1 MASERISLVDKK
13 LSQGYVA
20 PVLTEDSVIL
30 SDKHG
35 ALYSFD
41 IDNSKAMNW
50 KLHLSHR
57 KKISNMSLLRHRGNV
72 FFIVDNV
79 LHTIDAKTGEIQWEK
94 ELRAPV
100 RGKAAVINNKLVVLT
115 IDNYLYVFDI
125 KDGSFVWTYQNGINE
140 VRGLYSIS
148 PAISNDKIIAP
159 FSNGEL
165 IAFNEDG
172 KKLWSQ
178 KLATN
183 LLDTQLT
190 DVTTTPRVL
199 GDTLIAT
206 NNSYI
211 YSIDVKSGNILW
223 SKSLQVKSVSDIESY
238 YSPLI
243 PPKEQ
248 KEGGRIFIVTKDDKI
263 IGLDIKNGEIV
274 WASDLIENTQ
284 LFAPIVHAHTLWV
297 TSNKGSM
304 LAFPGSESAGKVVKV
319 PGGGPGGYKCA
330 IAAAKLGLKVAC
342 IDKNSIFG
350 GTCLR
355 VGCIPSKAL
364 LHSSYQY
371 AHTKNNLSK
380 LGIKIKDASFDLKE
394 MLGYKDAR
402 VQELGKGIEY
412 LFNLYKITKIN
423 GLASF
428 DQGNLEVSV
437 EGKVLKTKNIVIATG
452 SDVIS
457 LPGIN
462 IDEKSIISS
471 TGALSLT
478 EVPKKLVVIGA
489 GAIGLEMSSVWRRL
503 GSEVTV
509 VEFFDRIAAAMDGEL
524 SKSLLSSL
532 QKQGI
537 KFLLSTKV
545 EGIKQSSNSLSVK
558 VCSVKDNQTNTI
570 EADKVLVA
578 AGRKPYTEGLEKI
591 KKDNRGFVQVNN
603 RYETNVKGIFAIGD
617 VIGGAML
624 AHKAEEE
631 GVAVAEIIAG
641 QSPHVD
647 YEIIPSVIYTH
658 PAVSSIGKA
667 EEELKNAGYKY
678 KIGKCQFA
686 ANGRAKITD
695 DAEGFV
701 KVLTCSR
708 ADTIL
713 GVHIIGAYAD
723 TLINEAAV
731 AMAYGAAAEDIYR
744 ICHSH
749 PDINEAFRDACID
762 AFFKK

>member
-1 MASERISLVDKK
+1 M
-13 LSQGYVA
+13 
-20 PVLTEDSVIL
+20 
-30 SDKHG
+30 
-35 ALYSFD
+35 
-41 IDNSKAMNW
+41 
-50 KLHLSHR
+50 
-57 KKISNMSLLRHRGNV
+57 
-72 FFIVDNV
+72 
-79 LHTIDAKTGEIQWEK
+79 
-94 ELRAPV
+94 
-100 RGKAAVINNKLVVLT
+100 
-115 IDNYLYVFDI
+115 
-125 KDGSFVWTYQNGINE
+125 
-140 VRGLYSIS
+140 
-148 PAISNDKIIAP
+148 
-159 FSNGEL
+159 
-165 IAFNEDG
+165 
-172 KKLWSQ
+172 
-178 KLATN
+178 
-183 LLDTQLT
+183 T
-190 DVTTTPRVL
+190 D
-199 GDTLIAT
+199 
-206 NNSYI
+206 Y
-211 YSIDVKSGNILW
+211 
-223 SKSLQVKSVSDIESY
+223 
-238 YSPLI
+238 
-243 PPKEQ
+243 
-248 KEGGRIFIVTKDDKI
+248 
-263 IGLDIKNGEIV
+263 
-274 WASDLIENTQ
+274 DLI
-284 LFAPIVHAHTLWV
+284 II
-297 TSNKGSM
+297 
-304 LAFPGSESAGKVVKV
+304 
-319 PGGGPGGYKCA
+319 GGGPGGYKCA

-371 AHTKNNLSK
+371 ASAKNNLSK
-380 LGIKIKDASFDLKE
+380 LGIKVKDVSLDLRE
-394 MLGYKDAR
+394 MIGYKDAR

-423 GLASF
+423 GLGKITSF

-578 AGRKPYTEGLEKI
+578 AGRKPCSEGLEKI
-591 KKDNRGFVQVNN
+591 EKDSRGFIKVNN
-603 RYETNVKGIFAIGD
+603 SYETNVKGIFAIGD

-631 GVAVAEIIAG
+631 GVAVAEILAR
-641 QSPHVD
+641 QLPHVD

-667 EEELKNAGYKY
+667 EEELKSAGRKY
-678 KIGKCQFA
+678 KVGKCQFA
-686 ANGRAKITD
+686 ANGRAKVTD

-701 KVLTCSR
+701 KVLTCSK

>member
-1 MASERISLVDKK
+1 M
-13 LSQGYVA
+13 
-20 PVLTEDSVIL
+20 
-30 SDKHG
+30 
-35 ALYSFD
+35 
-41 IDNSKAMNW
+41 
-50 KLHLSHR
+50 
-57 KKISNMSLLRHRGNV
+57 
-72 FFIVDNV
+72 
-79 LHTIDAKTGEIQWEK
+79 
-94 ELRAPV
+94 
-100 RGKAAVINNKLVVLT
+100 
-115 IDNYLYVFDI
+115 
-125 KDGSFVWTYQNGINE
+125 
-140 VRGLYSIS
+140 
-148 PAISNDKIIAP
+148 
-159 FSNGEL
+159 
-165 IAFNEDG
+165 
-172 KKLWSQ
+172 
-178 KLATN
+178 
-183 LLDTQLT
+183 T
-190 DVTTTPRVL
+190 D
-199 GDTLIAT
+199 
-206 NNSYI
+206 Y
-211 YSIDVKSGNILW
+211 
-223 SKSLQVKSVSDIESY
+223 
-238 YSPLI
+238 
-243 PPKEQ
+243 
-248 KEGGRIFIVTKDDKI
+248 
-263 IGLDIKNGEIV
+263 
-274 WASDLIENTQ
+274 DLI
-284 LFAPIVHAHTLWV
+284 II
-297 TSNKGSM
+297 
-304 LAFPGSESAGKVVKV
+304 
-319 PGGGPGGYKCA
+319 GGGPGGYKCA
-330 IAAAKLGLKVAC
+330 IAAAKLELKVAC

-364 LHSSYQY
+364 LHSSYHY
-371 AHTKNNLSK
+371 ASAKNNLSK
-380 LGIKIKDASFDLKE
+380 LGIKVKDVSLDLRE
-394 MLGYKDAR
+394 MIGYKDAR

-412 LFNLYKITKIN
+412 LFNLHKITKIN

-437 EGKVLKTKNIVIATG
+437 EGKVLKAKNIVIATG
-452 SDVIS
+452 SDVSS

-462 IDEKSIISS
+462 IDEKDIISS

-545 EGIKQSSNSLSVK
+545 EEIKQSSNSLSVE
-558 VCSVKDNQTNTI
+558 VCSAQDNQTNII

-578 AGRKPYTEGLEKI
+578 VGRKPCTEGLEKI
-591 KKDNRGFVQVNN
+591 EKDSRGFVQVNN

-641 QSPHVD
+641 QLPHVD

-658 PAVSSIGKA
+658 PAVSSIGKT
-667 EEELKNAGYKY
+667 EDELKSVGRKY
-678 KIGKCQFA
+678 KVGKCQFA
-686 ANGRAKITD
+686 ANGRAKVTD

-701 KVLTCSR
+701 KVLTCSK

>member
-1 MASERISLVDKK
+1 M
-13 LSQGYVA
+13 
-20 PVLTEDSVIL
+20 
-30 SDKHG
+30 
-35 ALYSFD
+35 
-41 IDNSKAMNW
+41 
-50 KLHLSHR
+50 
-57 KKISNMSLLRHRGNV
+57 
-72 FFIVDNV
+72 
-79 LHTIDAKTGEIQWEK
+79 KT
-94 ELRAPV
+94 V
-100 RGKAAVINNKLVVLT
+100 
-115 IDNYLYVFDI
+115 
-125 KDGSFVWTYQNGINE
+125 
-140 VRGLYSIS
+140 
-148 PAISNDKIIAP
+148 
-159 FSNGEL
+159 
-165 IAFNEDG
+165 

>member
-1 MASERISLVDKK
+1 M
-13 LSQGYVA
+13 
-20 PVLTEDSVIL
+20 
-30 SDKHG
+30 
-35 ALYSFD
+35 
-41 IDNSKAMNW
+41 ID
-50 KLHLSHR
+50 
-57 KKISNMSLLRHRGNV
+57 
-72 FFIVDNV
+72 
-79 LHTIDAKTGEIQWEK
+79 
-94 ELRAPV
+94 
-100 RGKAAVINNKLVVLT
+100 
-115 IDNYLYVFDI
+115 Y
-125 KDGSFVWTYQNGINE
+125 
-140 VRGLYSIS
+140 
-148 PAISNDKIIAP
+148 
-159 FSNGEL
+159 
-165 IAFNEDG
+165 
-172 KKLWSQ
+172 
-178 KLATN
+178 
-183 LLDTQLT
+183 
-190 DVTTTPRVL
+190 
-199 GDTLIAT
+199 
-206 NNSYI
+206 
-211 YSIDVKSGNILW
+211 
-223 SKSLQVKSVSDIESY
+223 
-238 YSPLI
+238 
-243 PPKEQ
+243 
-248 KEGGRIFIVTKDDKI
+248 
-263 IGLDIKNGEIV
+263 
-274 WASDLIENTQ
+274 DLIV
-284 LFAPIVHAHTLWV
+284 I
-297 TSNKGSM
+297 
-304 LAFPGSESAGKVVKV
+304 
-319 PGGGPGGYKCA
+319 GGGPGGYKCA

-371 AHTKNNLSK
+371 AHAKNDLSK

-412 LFNLYKITKIN
+412 LFNLHKITKIN
-423 GLASF
+423 GLGKITSF
-428 DQGNLEVSV
+428 DQGNFEVLV
-437 EGKVLKTKNIVIATG
+437 EEKALKAKNIVIATG
-452 SDVIS
+452 SDVSS

-462 IDEKSIISS
+462 IDEKDIISS

-478 EVPKKLVVIGA
+478 KVPKKLVVIGA
-489 GAIGLEMSSVWRRL
+489 GAIGLEMSSVWSRL

-537 KFLLSTKV
+537 KFLLGSKV
-545 EGIKQSSNSLSVK
+545 GKIKQSSNLSVE
-558 VCSVKDNQTNTI
+558 VCSAQDNQTNTI

-578 AGRKPYTEGLEKI
+578 VGRKPCTEGLGIDGKIEK
-591 KKDNRGFVQVNN
+591 DSRGFVQVNN

-641 QSPHVD
+641 QLPHVD

-658 PAVSSIGKA
+658 PAVSSIGKT
-667 EEELKNAGYKY
+667 EEELKNAGRQYKV
-678 KIGKCQFA
+678 GKCQFA

-701 KVLTCSR
+701 KVLTCSK

>member
-1 MASERISLVDKK
+1 M
-13 LSQGYVA
+13 
-20 PVLTEDSVIL
+20 
-30 SDKHG
+30 
-35 ALYSFD
+35 
-41 IDNSKAMNW
+41 
-50 KLHLSHR
+50 
-57 KKISNMSLLRHRGNV
+57 
-72 FFIVDNV
+72 
-79 LHTIDAKTGEIQWEK
+79 
-94 ELRAPV
+94 
-100 RGKAAVINNKLVVLT
+100 
-115 IDNYLYVFDI
+115 
-125 KDGSFVWTYQNGINE
+125 
-140 VRGLYSIS
+140 
-148 PAISNDKIIAP
+148 
-159 FSNGEL
+159 
-165 IAFNEDG
+165 
-172 KKLWSQ
+172 
-178 KLATN
+178 
-183 LLDTQLT
+183 T
-190 DVTTTPRVL
+190 D
-199 GDTLIAT
+199 
-206 NNSYI
+206 Y
-211 YSIDVKSGNILW
+211 
-223 SKSLQVKSVSDIESY
+223 
-238 YSPLI
+238 
-243 PPKEQ
+243 
-248 KEGGRIFIVTKDDKI
+248 
-263 IGLDIKNGEIV
+263 
-274 WASDLIENTQ
+274 DLIV
-284 LFAPIVHAHTLWV
+284 I
-297 TSNKGSM
+297 
-304 LAFPGSESAGKVVKV
+304 
-319 PGGGPGGYKCA
+319 GGGPGGYKCA

-371 AHTKNNLSK
+371 AHTKNDLSK

-412 LFNLYKITKIN
+412 LFNLHKITKIN

-545 EGIKQSSNSLSVK
+545 EEIKQSSNSLSVK

-570 EADKVLVA
+570 EADKVLGA
-578 AGRKPYTEGLEKI
+578 AGRKPCTENLGIDEKI
-591 KKDNRGFVQVNN
+591 EKDNRGFVQVNN

-647 YEIIPSVIYTH
+647 YGIIPSVIYTH
-658 PAVSSIGKA
+658 PAVSSIGKT
-667 EEELKNAGYKY
+667 EEELKNAGRKY
-678 KIGKCQFA
+678 KVGKCQFA

-731 AMAYGAAAEDIYR
+731 AMAYSAAAEDIYR

>member
-1 MASERISLVDKK
+1 M
-13 LSQGYVA
+13 
-20 PVLTEDSVIL
+20 
-30 SDKHG
+30 
-35 ALYSFD
+35 
-41 IDNSKAMNW
+41 
-50 KLHLSHR
+50 
-57 KKISNMSLLRHRGNV
+57 
-72 FFIVDNV
+72 
-79 LHTIDAKTGEIQWEK
+79 
-94 ELRAPV
+94 
-100 RGKAAVINNKLVVLT
+100 
-115 IDNYLYVFDI
+115 
-125 KDGSFVWTYQNGINE
+125 
-140 VRGLYSIS
+140 
-148 PAISNDKIIAP
+148 
-159 FSNGEL
+159 
-165 IAFNEDG
+165 
-172 KKLWSQ
+172 
-178 KLATN
+178 
-183 LLDTQLT
+183 T
-190 DVTTTPRVL
+190 D
-199 GDTLIAT
+199 
-206 NNSYI
+206 Y
-211 YSIDVKSGNILW
+211 
-223 SKSLQVKSVSDIESY
+223 
-238 YSPLI
+238 
-243 PPKEQ
+243 
-248 KEGGRIFIVTKDDKI
+248 
-263 IGLDIKNGEIV
+263 
-274 WASDLIENTQ
+274 DLI
-284 LFAPIVHAHTLWV
+284 II
-297 TSNKGSM
+297 
-304 LAFPGSESAGKVVKV
+304 
-319 PGGGPGGYKCA
+319 GGGPGGYKCA

-371 AHTKNNLSK
+371 ASAKNNLSK
-380 LGIKIKDASFDLKE
+380 LGIKVKDVSLDLKE

-423 GLASF
+423 GLGKITSF

-437 EGKVLKTKNIVIATG
+437 EGKVLKAKNIVIATG
-452 SDVIS
+452 SDVSS
-457 LPGIN
+457 LPGID
-462 IDEKSIISS
+462 IDEKNIISS

-489 GAIGLEMSSVWRRL
+489 GAIGLEMSSVWNRL

-509 VEFFDRIAAAMDGEL
+509 VEFFDRIAAAMDSEL

-545 EGIKQSSNSLSVK
+545 EEIKQSSNSLSVK

-578 AGRKPYTEGLEKI
+578 AGRKPCTDGLEKI
-591 KKDNRGFVQVNN
+591 EKESRGFIKVNN
-603 RYETNVKGIFAIGD
+603 SYETNVKGIFAIGD

-631 GVAVAEIIAG
+631 GVAVAEILAR
-641 QSPHVD
+641 QLPHVD

-658 PAVSSIGKA
+658 PAVSSIGKT
-667 EEELKNAGYKY
+667 EEELKSAGRKY
-678 KIGKCQFA
+678 KVGKCQFA
-686 ANGRAKITD
+686 ANGRAKVTD

-701 KVLTCSR
+701 KVLTCSK

>member
-1 MASERISLVDKK
+1 M
-13 LSQGYVA
+13 
-20 PVLTEDSVIL
+20 
-30 SDKHG
+30 
-35 ALYSFD
+35 
-41 IDNSKAMNW
+41 ID
-50 KLHLSHR
+50 
-57 KKISNMSLLRHRGNV
+57 
-72 FFIVDNV
+72 
-79 LHTIDAKTGEIQWEK
+79 
-94 ELRAPV
+94 
-100 RGKAAVINNKLVVLT
+100 
-115 IDNYLYVFDI
+115 Y
-125 KDGSFVWTYQNGINE
+125 
-140 VRGLYSIS
+140 
-148 PAISNDKIIAP
+148 
-159 FSNGEL
+159 
-165 IAFNEDG
+165 
-172 KKLWSQ
+172 
-178 KLATN
+178 
-183 LLDTQLT
+183 
-190 DVTTTPRVL
+190 
-199 GDTLIAT
+199 
-206 NNSYI
+206 
-211 YSIDVKSGNILW
+211 
-223 SKSLQVKSVSDIESY
+223 
-238 YSPLI
+238 
-243 PPKEQ
+243 
-248 KEGGRIFIVTKDDKI
+248 
-263 IGLDIKNGEIV
+263 
-274 WASDLIENTQ
+274 DLIV
-284 LFAPIVHAHTLWV
+284 I
-297 TSNKGSM
+297 
-304 LAFPGSESAGKVVKV
+304 
-319 PGGGPGGYKCA
+319 GGGPGGYKCA
-330 IAAAKLGLKVAC
+330 IAAAKLGLKVVC

-371 AHTKNNLSK
+371 AHTKNDLSK

-412 LFNLYKITKIN
+412 LFNLHKITKIN
-423 GLASF
+423 GLGKITSF

-437 EGKVLKTKNIVIATG
+437 EDKVLKTKNIVIATG

-578 AGRKPYTEGLEKI
+578 AGRKPCTENLSIDEKI
-591 KKDNRGFVQVNN
+591 EKDNRGFVQVNN

-678 KIGKCQFA
+678 KVGKCQFA